1 MPPYINQD
9 LFLSIIKLSKLDNNL
24 NNLVDIYI
32 SGSKIKSEFG
42 VNISRENI
50 LLPIGVTSARRNI
63 ILSTKRSDF
72 LSKLSGL
79 LILYISKRAVYAVII
94 TAHVEVCAPGNL
106 SRLAIKTSIN
116 MFTTVVIPL
125 GIAFD
130 TTFMK
135 NLPLTLNL
143 FGSNANINAGI
154 PIVKLLINVIWIGI
168 KGYA

>member
-9 LFLSIIKLSKLDNNL
+9 FFLSITMLSKLDNNL

-42 VNISRENI
+42 VISRENI

-63 ILSTKRSDF
+63 ILSIKRSDF

-79 LILYISKRAVYAVII
+79 LILYISKSAVYAVII
-94 TAHVEVCAPGNL
+94 TAHVEVCVPGIL
-106 SRLAIKTSIN
+106 SRLATKTRIN

-130 TTFMK
+130 TTFIK

-168 KGYA
+168 KGYV

>member
-9 LFLSIIKLSKLDNNL
+9 LFLSITMLSKLDNNL

-63 ILSTKRSDF
+63 ILSIKRSDF

-79 LILYISKRAVYAVII
+79 LILYISKSAVYAVII

-106 SRLAIKTSIN
+106 SRLATKTSIN

-130 TTFMK
+130 TTFIK
-135 NLPLTLNL
+135 NFPLTLDL
-143 FGSNANINAGI
+143 FGSNANIKAGI
-154 PIVKLLINVIWIGI
+154 PIVKLLINVI
-168 KGYA
+168 